1 MTIGIIEDDSLLNQ
15 ALEIALQNAGY
26 YTISAHTR
34 KEALDLLRE
43 KVDVFLIDIGLPDG
57 NGIELYQELQM
68 EKRIPAIFLTARDEE
83 KEMLLAFD
91 AGAQDYVA
99 KPFSMKVLMKRLE
112 VVLKRNPEER
122 YMVGELTL
130 YPDRKQVFT
139 GKTEISLTAKEY
151 QLLEYLMRNQGQVL
165 TKENILETIWGVD
178 GQFVVDNT
186 VSVTINRLRR
196 KIEPDG
202 ERQGYIRTGVSDWRE
217 RAMRWE
223 TVALL
228 VFGFLCGMTVMYI
241 LNRRQRIQEFNK
253 IAEITEDILNERKVQ
268 AFSTGEETLYSKLE
282 HQLVRVQEMLQG
294 RSEEAERSRD
304 EIQKLIS
311 QIAHQM
317 RTPLMNMET
326 YIGFLED
333 GKEQMSEEL
342 FFQSVDALK
351 NSQGKLGFLVES
363 FIRMARLEQHILQI
377 KKEEPDLLKT
387 VRNGFG
393 QIQRRAEEKEI
404 QFQIILPE
412 QVTCLHDPNWLG
424 EAFYNILDNAVKYS
438 EYKGLIKV
446 DVQQKERFVKIQVRD
461 YGIGIEPGEEN
472 AVFQRFYRG
481 KRVTTQDGFGIGL
494 YLAREIVSRH
504 QGFLMIRRKEKGV
517 LIEINLPSGL
527 LEVC

>member
-91 AGAQDYVA
+91 AGAQDYVV

-202 ERQGYIRTGVSDWRE
+202 ERQGYIQN
-217 RAMRWE
+217 
-223 TVALL
+223 
-228 VFGFLCGMTVMYI
+228 VFGLGY
-241 LNRRQRIQEFNK
+241 RI
-253 IAEITEDILNERKVQ
+253 
-268 AFSTGEETLYSKLE
+268 G
-282 HQLVRVQEMLQG
+282 
-294 RSEEAERSRD
+294 
-304 EIQKLIS
+304 
-311 QIAHQM
+311 
-317 RTPLMNMET
+317 
-326 YIGFLED
+326 
-333 GKEQMSEEL
+333 
-342 FFQSVDALK
+342 
-351 NSQGKLGFLVES
+351 
-363 FIRMARLEQHILQI
+363 
-377 KKEEPDLLKT
+377 
-387 VRNGFG
+387 
-393 QIQRRAEEKEI
+393 EKERYSGS
-404 QFQIILPE
+404 
-412 QVTCLHDPNWLG
+412 V
-424 EAFYNILDNAVKYS
+424 VKT
-438 EYKGLIKV
+438 
-446 DVQQKERFVKIQVRD
+446 KI
-461 YGIGIEPGEEN
+461 
-472 AVFQRFYRG
+472 
-481 KRVTTQDGFGIGL
+481 
-494 YLAREIVSRH
+494 
-504 QGFLMIRRKEKGV
+504 
-517 LIEINLPSGL
+517 
-527 LEVC
+527 

>member
-15 ALEIALQNAGY
+15 ALEIALQNAGS

-91 AGAQDYVA
+91 AGAQDYVV

-202 ERQGYIRTGVSDWRE
+202 ERQGYIQN
-217 RAMRWE
+217 
-223 TVALL
+223 
-228 VFGFLCGMTVMYI
+228 VFGLGY
-241 LNRRQRIQEFNK
+241 RI
-253 IAEITEDILNERKVQ
+253 
-268 AFSTGEETLYSKLE
+268 G
-282 HQLVRVQEMLQG
+282 
-294 RSEEAERSRD
+294 
-304 EIQKLIS
+304 
-311 QIAHQM
+311 
-317 RTPLMNMET
+317 
-326 YIGFLED
+326 
-333 GKEQMSEEL
+333 
-342 FFQSVDALK
+342 
-351 NSQGKLGFLVES
+351 
-363 FIRMARLEQHILQI
+363 
-377 KKEEPDLLKT
+377 
-387 VRNGFG
+387 
-393 QIQRRAEEKEI
+393 EKE
-404 QFQIILPE
+404 
-412 QVTCLHDPNWLG
+412 
-424 EAFYNILDNAVKYS
+424 
-438 EYKGLIKV
+438 
-446 DVQQKERFVKIQVRD
+446 R
-461 YGIGIEPGEEN
+461 
-472 AVFQRFYRG
+472 
-481 KRVTTQDGFGIGL
+481 
-494 YLAREIVSRH
+494 
-504 QGFLMIRRKEKGV
+504 
-517 LIEINLPSGL
+517 
-527 LEVC
+527 

>member
-1 MTIGIIEDDSLLNQ
+1 
-15 ALEIALQNAGY
+15 
-26 YTISAHTR
+26 
-34 KEALDLLRE
+34 
-43 KVDVFLIDIGLPDG
+43 
-57 NGIELYQELQM
+57 
-68 EKRIPAIFLTARDEE
+68 
-83 KEMLLAFD
+83 
-91 AGAQDYVA
+91 
-99 KPFSMKVLMKRLE
+99 
-112 VVLKRNPEER
+112 
-122 YMVGELTL
+122 
-130 YPDRKQVFT
+130 
-139 GKTEISLTAKEY
+139 
-151 QLLEYLMRNQGQVL
+151 
-165 TKENILETIWGVD
+165 
-178 GQFVVDNT
+178 
-186 VSVTINRLRR
+186 
-196 KIEPDG
+196 
-202 ERQGYIRTGVSDWRE
+202 
-217 RAMRWE
+217 MRWE

-241 LNRRQRIQEFNK
+241 LSRRQRIQEFNR

-393 QIQRRAEEKEI
+393 QIQRRAEEK
-404 QFQIILPE
+404 
-412 QVTCLHDPNWLG
+412 
-424 EAFYNILDNAVKYS
+424 
-438 EYKGLIKV
+438 
-446 DVQQKERFVKIQVRD
+446 
-461 YGIGIEPGEEN
+461 
-472 AVFQRFYRG
+472 
-481 KRVTTQDGFGIGL
+481 
-494 YLAREIVSRH
+494 
-504 QGFLMIRRKEKGV
+504 
-517 LIEINLPSGL
+517 
-527 LEVC
+527 

>member
-1 MTIGIIEDDSLLNQ
+1 
-15 ALEIALQNAGY
+15 
-26 YTISAHTR
+26 
-34 KEALDLLRE
+34 
-43 KVDVFLIDIGLPDG
+43 
-57 NGIELYQELQM
+57 
-68 EKRIPAIFLTARDEE
+68 
-83 KEMLLAFD
+83 
-91 AGAQDYVA
+91 
-99 KPFSMKVLMKRLE
+99 
-112 VVLKRNPEER
+112 
-122 YMVGELTL
+122 
-130 YPDRKQVFT
+130 
-139 GKTEISLTAKEY
+139 
-151 QLLEYLMRNQGQVL
+151 
-165 TKENILETIWGVD
+165 
-178 GQFVVDNT
+178 
-186 VSVTINRLRR
+186 
-196 KIEPDG
+196 
-202 ERQGYIRTGVSDWRE
+202 
-217 RAMRWE
+217 MRWE

-461 YGIGIEPGEEN
+461 YGIGIEQGEEN

>member
-91 AGAQDYVA
+91 AGAQDYVV

-202 ERQGYIRTGVSDWRE
+202 ERQGYIQN
-217 RAMRWE
+217 
-223 TVALL
+223 
-228 VFGFLCGMTVMYI
+228 VFGLGY
-241 LNRRQRIQEFNK
+241 RI
-253 IAEITEDILNERKVQ
+253 
-268 AFSTGEETLYSKLE
+268 GEY
-282 HQLVRVQEMLQG
+282 
-294 RSEEAERSRD
+294 
-304 EIQKLIS
+304 
-311 QIAHQM
+311 
-317 RTPLMNMET
+317 
-326 YIGFLED
+326 
-333 GKEQMSEEL
+333 
-342 FFQSVDALK
+342 
-351 NSQGKLGFLVES
+351 
-363 FIRMARLEQHILQI
+363 
-377 KKEEPDLLKT
+377 
-387 VRNGFG
+387 NG
-393 QIQRRAEEKEI
+393 
-404 QFQIILPE
+404 
-412 QVTCLHDPNWLG
+412 
-424 EAFYNILDNAVKYS
+424 
-438 EYKGLIKV
+438 
-446 DVQQKERFVKIQVRD
+446 
-461 YGIGIEPGEEN
+461 
-472 AVFQRFYRG
+472 
-481 KRVTTQDGFGIGL
+481 
-494 YLAREIVSRH
+494 IV
-504 QGFLMIRRKEKGV
+504 I
-517 LIEINLPSGL
+517 
-527 LEVC
+527 

>member
-1 MTIGIIEDDSLLNQ
+1 
-15 ALEIALQNAGY
+15 
-26 YTISAHTR
+26 
-34 KEALDLLRE
+34 
-43 KVDVFLIDIGLPDG
+43 
-57 NGIELYQELQM
+57 
-68 EKRIPAIFLTARDEE
+68 
-83 KEMLLAFD
+83 
-91 AGAQDYVA
+91 
-99 KPFSMKVLMKRLE
+99 
-112 VVLKRNPEER
+112 
-122 YMVGELTL
+122 
-130 YPDRKQVFT
+130 
-139 GKTEISLTAKEY
+139 
-151 QLLEYLMRNQGQVL
+151 
-165 TKENILETIWGVD
+165 
-178 GQFVVDNT
+178 
-186 VSVTINRLRR
+186 
-196 KIEPDG
+196 
-202 ERQGYIRTGVSDWRE
+202 
-217 RAMRWE
+217 MRWE
-223 TVALL
+223 SVALL
-228 VFGFLCGMTVMYI
+228 IFGFLCGVAAMYI
-241 LNRRQRIQEFNK
+241 LNRKQRIQEFNK
-253 IAEITEDILNERKVQ
+253 IAEIAEDILNERKVQ
-268 AFSTGEETLYSKLE
+268 TFSTGEETLYSKLE

-294 RSEEAERSRD
+294 RSKEAERSRD

-333 GKEQMSEEL
+333 GKKQMSEEL

-351 NSQGKLGFLVES
+351 NSQEKLGFLVES

-377 KKEEPDLLKT
+377 KKEEADLLKT

-404 QFQIILPE
+404 QFQIMLPE
-412 QVTCLHDPNWLG
+412 QVICLHDSNWLG

-446 DVQQKERFVKIQVRD
+446 NVRQKDGIVKIQVRD

-494 YLAREIVSRH
+494 YLAREIVGRH
-504 QGFLMIRRKEKGV
+504 QGFLIIRRKEKGV

>member
-91 AGAQDYVA
+91 AGAQDYVV

-130 YPDRKQVFT
+130 DRKQVFM
-139 GKTEISLTAKEY
+139 GKTELSLTAKEY

-202 ERQGYIRTGVSDWRE
+202 ERQGYIQN
-217 RAMRWE
+217 
-223 TVALL
+223 
-228 VFGFLCGMTVMYI
+228 VFGLGY
-241 LNRRQRIQEFNK
+241 RI
-253 IAEITEDILNERKVQ
+253 
-268 AFSTGEETLYSKLE
+268 G
-282 HQLVRVQEMLQG
+282 
-294 RSEEAERSRD
+294 
-304 EIQKLIS
+304 
-311 QIAHQM
+311 
-317 RTPLMNMET
+317 
-326 YIGFLED
+326 
-333 GKEQMSEEL
+333 
-342 FFQSVDALK
+342 
-351 NSQGKLGFLVES
+351 
-363 FIRMARLEQHILQI
+363 
-377 KKEEPDLLKT
+377 
-387 VRNGFG
+387 
-393 QIQRRAEEKEI
+393 EKE
-404 QFQIILPE
+404 
-412 QVTCLHDPNWLG
+412 
-424 EAFYNILDNAVKYS
+424 
-438 EYKGLIKV
+438 
-446 DVQQKERFVKIQVRD
+446 R
-461 YGIGIEPGEEN
+461 
-472 AVFQRFYRG
+472 
-481 KRVTTQDGFGIGL
+481 
-494 YLAREIVSRH
+494 
-504 QGFLMIRRKEKGV
+504 
-517 LIEINLPSGL
+517 
-527 LEVC
+527 

>member
-1 MTIGIIEDDSLLNQ
+1 M
-15 ALEIALQNAGY
+15 EIALQNAGY

-91 AGAQDYVA
+91 AGAQDYVV

-202 ERQGYIRTGVSDWRE
+202 ERQGYIQN
-217 RAMRWE
+217 
-223 TVALL
+223 
-228 VFGFLCGMTVMYI
+228 VFGLGY
-241 LNRRQRIQEFNK
+241 RI
-253 IAEITEDILNERKVQ
+253 
-268 AFSTGEETLYSKLE
+268 G
-282 HQLVRVQEMLQG
+282 
-294 RSEEAERSRD
+294 
-304 EIQKLIS
+304 
-311 QIAHQM
+311 
-317 RTPLMNMET
+317 
-326 YIGFLED
+326 
-333 GKEQMSEEL
+333 
-342 FFQSVDALK
+342 
-351 NSQGKLGFLVES
+351 
-363 FIRMARLEQHILQI
+363 
-377 KKEEPDLLKT
+377 
-387 VRNGFG
+387 
-393 QIQRRAEEKEI
+393 EKE
-404 QFQIILPE
+404 
-412 QVTCLHDPNWLG
+412 
-424 EAFYNILDNAVKYS
+424 
-438 EYKGLIKV
+438 
-446 DVQQKERFVKIQVRD
+446 R
-461 YGIGIEPGEEN
+461 
-472 AVFQRFYRG
+472 
-481 KRVTTQDGFGIGL
+481 
-494 YLAREIVSRH
+494 
-504 QGFLMIRRKEKGV
+504 
-517 LIEINLPSGL
+517 
-527 LEVC
+527 